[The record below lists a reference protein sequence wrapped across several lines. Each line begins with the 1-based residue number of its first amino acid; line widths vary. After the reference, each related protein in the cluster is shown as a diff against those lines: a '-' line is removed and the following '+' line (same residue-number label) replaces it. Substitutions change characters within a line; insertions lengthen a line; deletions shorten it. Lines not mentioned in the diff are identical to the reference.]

1 MKISVGAA
9 FKDTGYERDNN
20 AKKILLQKTENCL
33 EQDERGL
40 ARRAEEIKVA
50 RRGAA
55 QQTGG
60 GCRWQIM
67 LSEDDSLRNTFEE
80 THSVDNPQRTNNSD
94 GKTPS
99 LLDDDE
105 GDEIN
110 LNTDS
115 RSKLR
120 LDTSLD
126 PTSTSAL
133 ETSCAL
139 DQPVPPPKDPVPIA
153 DFTFDVRISDFEKK
167 GDGMNAYI
175 VYKLITKSEGVPG
188 ISDRTYEVWRR
199 FSDFLGLHDKLFEK
213 YISKGIIV
221 PAAPEKSI
229 AAMTKTKAT
238 SDPATSREV
247 AVRRA
252 RQLERFMR
260 RVVQHPRLRV
270 DCDVRDFLTMEA
282 ELPRASQT
290 ATLSGAGV
298 KRMFKSVGE
307 VFSKMAFHME
317 EGDRWFEQ
325 TQSHV
330 EELDESLRKLLH
342 LSESLTSTRKE
353 LAGAQES
360 MSKVLLTI
368 SFSSLLAVN
377 ILRRSQKSKV

>member
-1 MKISVGAA
+1 MVVV
-9 FKDTGYERDNN
+9 FYLN
-20 AKKILLQKTENCL
+20 ILIFS
-33 EQDERGL
+33 DF
-40 ARRAEEIKVA
+40 
-50 RRGAA
+50 
-55 QQTGG
+55 
-60 GCRWQIM
+60 
-67 LSEDDSLRNTFEE
+67 SEVKQFS
-80 THSVDNPQRTNNSD
+80 
-94 GKTPS
+94 
-99 LLDDDE
+99 
-105 GDEIN
+105 
-110 LNTDS
+110 
-115 RSKLR
+115 
-120 LDTSLD
+120 
-126 PTSTSAL
+126 
-133 ETSCAL
+133 AL
-139 DQPVPPPKDPVPIA
+139 DQPVPPPKESTPVPIA
-153 DFTFDVRISDFEKK
+153 GFTFDVRISDFEKK

-368 SFSSLLAVN
+368 SFSSLLAVSILLEDSSGVTEEQKMN
-377 ILRRSQKSKV
+377 EEGGYLGAMTYQCLYSGILDKLRSSKRDDDRALAAIHVSVSANQLVFQTSLIVKTVNEKLRR